1 MNITNEETFETNIV
15 NSLVQKGGYIQGD
28 PNEYNAELGLDTSKL
43 ISFLKSTQQERIQRL
58 LEGKTEE
65 QIIQRITR
73 ELALKGSL
81 DCLRHGIDDSGVHLD
96 LAYFKPES
104 GLNPDTLEL
113 YEKNI
118 LSVTRQVHY
127 STREKDKSLDLVL
140 FLNGIPVATVEL
152 KNPFT
157 GQDVSDAKNQF
168 AYTRD
173 NKEPIFLFK
182 QRALVHF
189 AVDPNEVHMTTKL
202 DGPKTKFLP
211 FNKGNGTGA
220 GNPDVEQGYK
230 TSYLWE
236 EVLSKDSWMDIINK
250 FIHIEKKEIKT
261 PDGKK
266 EKETI
271 IFPRYHQLDV
281 VRKLAEDTKKI
292 GVGKNYLIQHSAG
305 SGKSNSIAWLAYRLS
320 SLHDE
325 TDTPIFDSVIV
336 VTDRVVLDKQ
346 LQDTIYQFD
355 HKQGVVQRIDINSE
369 QLGQALNK
377 GVKIIITTIHKFGY
391 ILDKVNEL
399 KNNKYAIIVDEAHS
413 SQGGESSKRMK
424 EVLTSQGISV
434 SDEEEEDLD
443 MDETIR
449 RSMKARG
456 KQENLSFYAFTATPK
471 AETLEVF
478 GVPGPDGLP
487 KPFHLYSMRQA
498 IEEGFILDVLQNYIT
513 YKSYFKIEKTIED
526 DPELSKKK
534 ANKAIARYL
543 SLHPYNLAQKTEV
556 IIEHFREFIAP
567 QVGGQAKAMVVTSSR
582 LHAVNYYKEFKKYI
596 EKKGYKDIGTLVAF
610 SGTVIDEDGVHYK
623 EVELNGFREKE
634 LPDKFTTDE
643 YKILLVADKYQTG
656 FDQPLLCAM
665 YVDKPLSGVKAVQ
678 TLSRLN
684 RTAPGKEK
692 TLVMDFVNTFDE
704 IYESFKPYYEL
715 TSIEEKSDPNILY
728 NLKFELTEMQIFWQ
742 SEIDQF
748 AKVFF
753 KKYQKSE
760 DQAEL
765 YRIIQPA
772 MDRFF
777 NLEEEK
783 KELFKKKASQFLRAY
798 AFLGQVITFSDIELE
813 KFYAYL
819 RLLRN
824 ALPKT
829 PEERFQLNDEV
840 ALEYYKLSKKGVISV
855 EWENE
860 GVGNIPGWLKDSD
873 GSSYGEDEKAPL
885 SEIIKRINERL
896 GENLTEAD
904 KLLLEQVE
912 MDMMDDDKLQK
923 QAINNE
929 IGNFKYGFEDVLM
942 DKFIDRME
950 QNEDF
955 FQKFLKNEEF
965 KNLIS
970 EYLLKRVY
978 KKLSKSVSIKDLIKD
993 GENQNL
999 EFKSSIRWDVKNNV
1013 ENKNLEKVI
1022 IKTIVGFMNSE
1033 GGQLIIGVDDDGNIL
1048 GLENDY
1054 NSLGNAGR
1062 DKFELHLNQLLMSK
1076 IGKEY
1081 LQFTRITFEKI
1092 DGKDVCLVTVRPS
1105 TKPAYLKYDDKEEFY
1120 VRTGNATNAF
1130 TLSEATEY
1138 IKTRWQ

>member
-1 MNITNEETFETNIV
+1 MPEIHTEQTFETNIV
-15 NSLVQKGGYIQGD
+15 DSLVQKGGYIEGNPQD
-28 PNEYNAELGLDTSKL
+28 YNAELGLDISKL
-43 ISFLKSTQQERIQRL
+43 ISFLKLTQSERLERL
-58 LEGKTEE
+58 LELKTEQ
-65 QIIQRITR
+65 QIVERIVR

-81 DCLRHGIDDSGVHLD
+81 GCLRHGIDDSGVHLD

-113 YEKNI
+113 YDKNI

-127 STREKDKSLDLVL
+127 STRERDKSLDLVL

-157 GQDVSDAKNQF
+157 GQDVSNAKNQF

-173 NKEPIFLFK
+173 NREQIFVFK

-220 GNPDVEQGYK
+220 GNPDVEEGYK

-236 EVLSKDSWMDIINK
+236 NIWAKDSWMDIINK
-250 FIHIEKKEIKT
+250 FIHIEKKEIDT
-261 PDGKK
+261 PNGKI

-281 VRKLAEDTKKI
+281 VRKLAKDTKKV
-292 GVGKNYLIQHSAG
+292 GVGKNYLVQHSAG

-320 SLHDE
+320 SLHDD
-325 TDTPIFDSVIV
+325 TDTPIFDSIIV
-336 VTDRVVLDKQ
+336 VTDRIVLDKQ

-355 HKQGVVQRIDINSE
+355 HKQGVVQRIDKNSE

-391 ILDKVNEL
+391 ILDKVGEL

-413 SQGGESSKRMK
+413 SQGGESSKQMK
-424 EVLTSQGISV
+424 EVLTSGN
-434 SDEEEEDLD
+434 EEEEVDTEDL
-443 MDETIR
+443 IR
-449 RSMKARG
+449 ESMSARG
-456 KQENLSFYAFTATPK
+456 KQHNLSFYAFTATPK
-471 AETLEVF
+471 AKTLEVF
-478 GVPGPDGLP
+478 GTPGADGLP
-487 KPFHLYSMRQA
+487 RPFHLYSMRQA

-513 YKSYFKIEKTIED
+513 YQAYYKLEKTIDD
-526 DPELSKKK
+526 DPELSRKK

-543 SLHPYNLAQKTEV
+543 SLHPHNLAQKTQV
-556 IIEHFREFIAP
+556 IVEHFREFVAP
-567 QVGGQAKAMVVTSSR
+567 QIGGQAKAMVVTSSR

-596 EKKGYKDIGTLVAF
+596 AEQGYTDIGTLVAF
-610 SGTVIDEDGVHYK
+610 SGTVVDDYGVHYR
-623 EVELNGFREKE
+623 EIELNGFSERE
-634 LPDKFTTDE
+634 LPEKFTTDE
-643 YKILLVADKYQTG
+643 YRILLVADKYQTG

-665 YVDKPLSGVKAVQ
+665 YVDKMLSGVKAVQ

-692 TLVMDFVNTFDE
+692 TFILDFANTFDD

-715 TSIEEKSDPNILY
+715 TTIEEKSDPNILY
-728 NLKFELTEMQIFWQ
+728 NLKYELTSMQIFWE
-742 SEIDQF
+742 SEIEQF
-748 AKVFF
+748 SKVFF
-753 KKYQKSE
+753 KKSQKST

-772 MDRFF
+772 IDRFEH
-777 NLEEEK
+777 LEEEK
-783 KELFKKKASQFLRAY
+783 QELFKKEASQFLRAY
-798 AFLGQVITFSDIELE
+798 AFLAQIMTFSDIELE

-824 ALPKT
+824 ALPKR
-829 PEERFQLNDEV
+829 PEERFELNDEV
-840 ALEYYKLSKKGVISV
+840 ALGYYRLTKRGVV
-855 EWENE
+855 NANWENE
-860 GVGNIPGWLKDSD
+860 GVGVIPGTLRDKDSTV
-873 GSSYGEDEKAPL
+873 YGNEDDTEPL
-885 SEIIKRINERL
+885 SEIINRINERL

-904 KLLLEQVE
+904 RLLIEQVE
-912 MDMMDDDKLQK
+912 MDMIGDSKLRK
-923 QAINNE
+923 QAVNNE
-929 IGNFKYGFEDVLM
+929 MGNFKFGFEEVLM

-978 KKLSKSVSIKDLIKD
+978 KKLSKSVSIKDLIKE

-999 EFKSSIRWDVKNNV
+999 EFKSSVRWDVKNNV
-1013 ENKNLEKVI
+1013 VNKDLEKVI
-1022 IKTIVGFMNSE
+1022 VKTIAGFMNSE
-1033 GGQLIIGVDDDGNIL
+1033 GGQLVIGVEDNGNIL

-1054 NSLGNAGR
+1054 TALGGADR
-1062 DKFELHLNQLLMSK
+1062 DKFERHVTQLLINY

-1081 LQFTRITFEKI
+1081 VQFTRITFEKI
-1092 DGKDVCLVTVRPS
+1092 NSKDVCLITIRPAS
-1105 TKPAYLKYDDKEEFY
+1105 KPVYVKLGDKEEFY
-1120 VRTGNATNAF
+1120 ARTGNATNAF
-1130 TLSEATEY
+1130 TLSETNKY
-1138 IKTRWQ
+1138 IKNHRPE

>member
-1 MNITNEETFETNIV
+1 MNITNEKTFETNIV
-15 NSLVQKGGYIQGD
+15 NSLVQKGGYIQGN
-28 PNEYNAELGLDTSKL
+28 PKEYNAELGLDLSKL
-43 ISFLKSTQQERIQRL
+43 ISFLQSTQQERLESL
-58 LEGKTEE
+58 LERKTEE

-127 STREKDKSLDLVL
+127 STRETDKSLDLVL

-157 GQDVSDAKNQF
+157 GQDVSNAKNQF

-173 NKEPIFLFK
+173 NKEQIFVFK

-202 DGPKTKFLP
+202 EGPETKFLP
-211 FNKGNGTGA
+211 FNKGNRTGA
-220 GNPDVEQGYK
+220 GNPDVKEGYK

-236 EVLSKDSWMDIINK
+236 EVWSKDSWMDIINK
-250 FIHIEKKEIKT
+250 FIHIEKKEIET

-281 VRKLAEDTKKI
+281 VRKLAKDTKST
-292 GVGKNYLIQHSAG
+292 GVGKNYLVQHSAG

-325 TDTPIFDSVIV
+325 TDTPMFNSIIV
-336 VTDRVVLDKQ
+336 VTDRIVLDKQ

-355 HKQGVVQRIDINSE
+355 HKQGVVQRIDKNSE

-377 GVKIIITTIHKFGY
+377 GVKIIITTIQKFGY
-391 ILDKVNEL
+391 ILDKVSEL
-399 KNNKYAIIVDEAHS
+399 EYNKYAIIVDEAHS
-413 SQGGESSKRMK
+413 SQGGESSKQMK
-424 EVLTSQGISV
+424 EVLTSGV
-434 SDEEEEDLD
+434 EEEEQPDTEDL
-443 MDETIR
+443 IR
-449 RSMKARG
+449 ESMRARG
-456 KQENLSFYAFTATPK
+456 KQPNLSFYAFTATPK
-471 AETLEVF
+471 AKTLELF
-478 GVPGPDGLP
+478 GVPGEDGLP

-498 IEEGFILDVLQNYIT
+498 IEEGFILDVLQNYIR
-513 YKSYFKIEKTIED
+513 YESYFKIEKTIED

-534 ANKAIARYL
+534 ANKAIAKYL
-543 SLHPYNLAQKTEV
+543 TLHPYNLAQKTEV
-556 IIEHFREFIAP
+556 IVEHFKEFVAP
-567 QVGGQAKAMVVTSSR
+567 QIGGQAKAMVVTSSR
-582 LHAVNYYKEFKKYI
+582 LHAVNYYKEFQKYI
-596 EKKGYKDIGTLVAF
+596 KEKKYKDIGILVAF
-610 SGTVIDEDGVHYK
+610 SGTVDDDSGVHYR
-623 EVELNGFREKE
+623 EVELNGFKEKE
-634 LPDKFTTDE
+634 LPDRFTTDE

-665 YVDKPLSGVKAVQ
+665 YVDKTLSGVRAVQ

-692 TLVMDFVNTFDE
+692 TFIMDFVNTFDE

-715 TSIEEKSDPNILY
+715 TSIEEKSDPNVLY
-728 NLKFELTEMQIFWQ
+728 NLKYELTDMQVFWK

-765 YRIIQPA
+765 YRLIQPA
-772 MDRFF
+772 IDRFA
-777 NLEEEK
+777 NLEEDEQ
-783 KELFKKKASQFLRAY
+783 ELFKKKASQFLRAY
-798 AFLGQVITFSDIELE
+798 AFLGQIITFSDIELE

-824 ALPKT
+824 ALPKKL
-829 PEERFQLNDEV
+829 EERFQLNDKV
-840 ALEYYKLSKKGVISV
+840 ALEYYKLSKKGILNVQ
-855 EWENE
+855 WENE
-860 GVGNIPGWLKDSD
+860 GVGSITSSLKDSGGD
-873 GSSYGEDEKAPL
+873 SYNKDDEKAPL
-885 SEIIKRINERL
+885 SEIIKSINDRF

-904 KLLLEQVE
+904 KLLIEQVE
-912 MDMMDDDKLQK
+912 MDMINDSKLQK
-923 QAINNE
+923 QAVNNE
-929 IGNFKYGFEDVLM
+929 IGNFKYGFDDVLM

-955 FQKFLKNEEF
+955 FQKFLKNDEF

-978 KKLSKSVSIKDLIKD
+978 KKLSKSASVKDLIKE

-999 EFKSSIRWDVKNNV
+999 EFKSSLRWDVKNNV
-1013 ENKNLEKVI
+1013 ENKDLENVI
-1022 IKTIVGFMNSE
+1022 IKTVTGFMNSE
-1033 GGQLIIGVDDDGNIL
+1033 GGQLIIGVEDDGNVL
-1048 GLENDY
+1048 GLEYDY
-1054 NSLGNAGR
+1054 NSLRNGDR
-1062 DKFELHLNQLLMSK
+1062 DKFELHLNQSLMSK

-1081 LQFTRITFEKI
+1081 IQFVRVSFEKI
-1092 DGKDVCLVTVRPS
+1092 NGKDVCLITVRPS
-1105 TKPAYLKYDDKEEFY
+1105 SKPAYLKYGDKEEFY
-1120 VRTGNATNAF
+1120 ARTGNATNAF

-1138 IKTRWQ
+1138 IKTHWQ